1 MIERNLKYVTVRK
14 YGTTFLEAFGMYP
27 LDYFGCVGDNLH
39 DNYANLQVAID
50 ESIKMGLRYLFVPN
64 GTYYFTGV
72 LDNVEEIIFIGN
84 TKYAKVYS
92 DKTEIPI
99 YQIGT
104 QLPFEKGRITLEKE
118 VTSEGYIDI
127 PVKTKNGSEA
137 ILIANK
143 KIIHVIDELIT
154 VDGSLATEPNLTGGD
169 VYISDVQIMTESIRV
184 FYNGSGNLNM
194 TVEWRLR

>member
-1 MIERNLKYVTVRK
+1 M
-14 YGTTFLEAFGMYP
+14 
-27 LDYFGCVGDNLH
+27 
-39 DNYANLQVAID
+39 
-50 ESIKMGLRYLFVPN
+50 PN

-84 TKYAKVYS
+84 AKYAKVYS

-104 QLPFEKGRITLEKE
+104 QLPFEKGITTLEKE
-118 VTSEGYIDI
+118 VTGEGYIDI

-137 ILIANK
+137 ILVVDNK
-143 KIIHVIDELIT
+143 VAHVIGELIT
-154 VDGSLATEPNLTGGD
+154 VDGKLATEPNLTGGD
-169 VYISDVQIMTESIRV
+169 TYISDVQIMTEAIRV

>member
-1 MIERNLKYVTVRK
+1 MIERNLQSVTVRK
-14 YGTTFLEAFGMYP
+14 YGTAFFEAFGMLP
-27 LDYFGCVGDNLH
+27 LSYFGCVGDNLT

-50 ESIKMGLRYLFVPN
+50 ESIKRGLRYIFVPN

-84 TKYAKVYS
+84 AKYAKVYS
-92 DKTEIPI
+92 DKAKIPI

-104 QLPFEKGRITLEKE
+104 QLPFEKGITTLEKE
-118 VTSEGYIDI
+118 VTGEGYIDI

-137 ILIANK
+137 ILVADGK
-143 KIIHVIDELIT
+143 VAHVIGELIT
-154 VDGSLATEPNLTGGD
+154 VDGKLATEPKLTSGD
-169 VYISDVQIMTESIRV
+169 VYISDVQIMPEAIRV

-194 TVEWRLR
+194 TVEWRVR